1 MKMRDI
7 FGQATARWIRYN
19 DYECVQDR
27 NGEWYVV
34 PTAKSISGVYNPLE
48 NAETMIVDALNIG
61 LRCMSRNPDENRIA
75 AEICVFAERYGL
87 LGFMTA
93 LPTTP
98 EFMNYETVYLPKNRF
113 IRDESITADKYANIF
128 FPFQDDK
135 LYKDVKPKKHYM
147 ADDGSIKVSLAARD
161 KPKAVEM
168 SFQRGY
174 AEPYDWLK
182 TQFKDWAF
190 MFCASFMYYEE
201 TDPMMADLHRQAIS
215 VFDGN
220 VPTYHIELFDK
231 PTLVWDFHSLLLMIQ
246 MIFGLML
253 TDESR
258 PLRSCK
264 HCNRAFIATH
274 PKAEFC
280 GYNCKNKYNVYKNRE
295 KKN

>member
-1 MKMRDI
+1 
-7 FGQATARWIRYN
+7 
-19 DYECVQDR
+19 
-27 NGEWYVV
+27 
-34 PTAKSISGVYNPLE
+34 
-48 NAETMIVDALNIG
+48 
-61 LRCMSRNPDENRIA
+61 
-75 AEICVFAERYGL
+75 
-87 LGFMTA
+87 MTA

-113 IRDESITADKYANIF
+113 IRKESMTVDKYSAIF
-128 FPFQDDK
+128 FPFQDDEA
-135 LYKDVKPKKHYM
+135 YKEITPKKHYM

-174 AEPYDWLK
+174 AEPYEWLR

-190 MFCASFMYYEE
+190 MFFASFIYYKE

-253 TDESR
+253 TDDSR

-280 GYNCKNKYNVYKNRE
+280 GYKCKNKYNVYKNRE
-295 KKN
+295 NK